1 MPKRCSLYW
10 SRHAVIYRCSC
21 SHHAPSC
28 APLSPASASRCA
40 ALPEPAVHYPSEA
53 GASYDGKP
61 WVGRRDYQNKIK
73 EHLLVRVCQL
83 IQLKEQEENKA
94 CQEERELLFSP
105 SEGVFSFPWRPCS
118 VPAFQLWHPT
128 SLTRTSQLKP
138 SFYWQI
144 LAWRCF
150 DYRHGI
156 NILNNVSLSFSH
168 RNPSPSVSKWICFR
182 LFSNAFW
189 LEFN

>member
-10 SRHAVIYRCSC
+10 SRHAVSYPCSC
-21 SHHAPSC
+21 SHHAPFC
-28 APLSPASASRCA
+28 APLSLASASRCA
-40 ALPEPAVHYPSEA
+40 PLPEPAVRYPSEA
-53 GASYDGKP
+53 GAIYDGKL

-73 EHLLVRVCQL
+73 EHLLVHVCQL
-83 IQLKEQEENKA
+83 IQLKEQEEK
-94 CQEERELLFSP
+94 QGMLGFSP
-105 SEGVFSFPWRPCS
+105 SELVFSFPWWPCS
-118 VPAFQLWHPT
+118 FPAFQLLHPT

-138 SFYWQI
+138 SFYWKI
-144 LAWRCF
+144 LAWRYF
-150 DYRHGI
+150 DYQHGI

-168 RNPSPSVSKWICFR
+168 RNPSPSVSSVSKWICFR